1 MDSGPLL
8 AYVLND
14 RYDWLRAC
22 AAERN
27 RASSAMCSAR
37 TFRTGTV
44 AAVIAWKLVALALL
58 PAALCCQA
66 VMVADG
72 TTDVPACCGGG
83 GHGATCPMKRAGRT
97 DEQDTARDA
106 PRMIGCNSLDDALV
120 GLFNLTG
127 FTPDAFEWTAG
138 PALFERITE
147 TRYRV
152 ASLTGAPSPPPPRVQ
167 G

>member
-1 MDSGPLL
+1 
-8 AYVLND
+8 
-14 RYDWLRAC
+14 
-22 AAERN
+22 
-27 RASSAMCSAR
+27 MCWPR

-66 VMVADG
+66 MMVADG
-72 TTDVPACCGGG
+72 TTGVSACCGGG
-83 GHGATCPMKRAGRT
+83 EHGAMCPMKRAGRT

-120 GLFNLTG
+120 GLLNLTG

-138 PALFERITE
+138 PALLERITE
-147 TRYRV
+147 TRYRTV
-152 ASLTGAPSPPPPRVQ
+152 ALAGAPPPPPPRVE